1 MSGAPTTRASETTS
15 KAGGRDAFAPLGA
28 VLNRVVVGE
37 PLPLDIYDKEQVLLL
52 ASGNVVESA
61 RQLQLLVE
69 RGGLVLLKEVT
80 DPYQVVLHASRVR
93 LPEVWSTTRQ
103 RVTQLLGSVAE
114 PQLENRMQA
123 ALPLVQ
129 TLIERDPDLAIF
141 QVIRQGAAGQ
151 GAYGSWQAMQSSALA
166 MMLANR
172 LGWMGGMIDLA
183 AKCALTMNLSILES
197 MSPVFL
203 QSEQKN
209 HPTRSREILQNAGI
223 TDPDWLEAVERHH
236 ERPDGSG
243 YPRGVTEVN
252 EASQLVQCV
261 EVFVEGLGRAAGHS
275 AVTATGLLRKMYL
288 EAPKSTFVAALIK
301 ELGVYPPGSIVR
313 LNNGEIGMV
322 VQRGATTTAPWVAV
336 LDADWS
342 VPREPQ
348 IRNTASAN
356 YAVIGVLPPRDGRG
370 RQAATAEESW
380 DRAIAALPQTAAEAP
395 AAADQD

>member
-1 MSGAPTTRASETTS
+1 MSGVSTTRSSDTPRT
-15 KAGGRDAFAPLGA
+15 GGREAFASLGA

-52 ASGNVVESA
+52 ANGNVVESA

-80 DPYQVVLHASRVR
+80 DPFQVVLHAPRAQ
-93 LPEVWSTTRQ
+93 LPEVWSSIRQ
-103 RVTQLLGSVAE
+103 RVTQLLSSVDE

-141 QVIRQGAAGQ
+141 QIIRQSKAER
-151 GAYGSWQAMQSSALA
+151 GAYGSLQAMQTSALA

-203 QSEQKN
+203 QSDQRN

-243 YPRGVTEVN
+243 YPRGITEVN

-275 AVTATGLLRKMYL
+275 AVTATGLLRQMYL
-288 EAPKSTFVAALIK
+288 EAPKSTFVAVLIK
-301 ELGVYPPGSIVR
+301 ELGIYPPGSIVR
-313 LNNGEIGMV
+313 LDNGEIGMV
-322 VQRGATTTAPWVAV
+322 VQRGVTTTAPLVAV
-336 LDADWS
+336 LDPDWS
-342 VPREPQ
+342 VPPEPR
-348 IRNTASAN
+348 IRDTASAN

-370 RQAATAEESW
+370 REAATAEEAW
-380 DRAIAALPQTAAEAP
+380 DRAIAALPQAAP
-395 AAADQD
+395 AVNEEPDQV

>member
-1 MSGAPTTRASETTS
+1 MSGVSTTRSSDTPRT
-15 KAGGRDAFAPLGA
+15 GGREAFASLGA

-52 ASGNVVESA
+52 ANGNVVESA

-80 DPYQVVLHASRVR
+80 DPFQVVLHAPRAQ
-93 LPEVWSTTRQ
+93 LPEVWSSIRQ
-103 RVTQLLGSVAE
+103 RVTQLLSSVDE

-141 QVIRQGAAGQ
+141 QIIRQSKAERGT
-151 GAYGSWQAMQSSALA
+151 YGSLQAMQTSALA

-203 QSEQKN
+203 QSDQRN

-243 YPRGVTEVN
+243 YPRGITEVN

-275 AVTATGLLRKMYL
+275 AVTATGLLRQMYL

-301 ELGVYPPGSIVR
+301 ELGIYPPGSIVR
-313 LNNGEIGMV
+313 LDNGEIGMV
-322 VQRGATTTAPWVAV
+322 VQRGVTTTAPLVAV
-336 LDADWS
+336 LDPDWS
-342 VPREPQ
+342 VPPEPR
-348 IRNTASAN
+348 IRDTASAN

-370 RQAATAEESW
+370 REAATAEEAW
-380 DRAIAALPQTAAEAP
+380 DRAIAALPQAAP
-395 AAADQD
+395 AVNGEPDQV

>member
-1 MSGAPTTRASETTS
+1 MSGVSTTRSSDTPRT
-15 KAGGRDAFAPLGA
+15 GGREAFASLGA

-52 ASGNVVESA
+52 ANGNVVESA

-80 DPYQVVLHASRVR
+80 DPFQVVLHAPRAQ
-93 LPEVWSTTRQ
+93 LPEVWSSVRQ
-103 RVTQLLGSVAE
+103 RVTQLLSSVDE

-141 QVIRQGAAGQ
+141 QIIRQSKAER
-151 GAYGSWQAMQSSALA
+151 GAYGSLQAMQTSALA

-203 QSEQKN
+203 QSDQRN

-223 TDPDWLEAVERHH
+223 TDPDWLEAVEQHH

-243 YPRGVTEVN
+243 YPRGITEVN

-275 AVTATGLLRKMYL
+275 AVTATGLLRQMYL

-301 ELGVYPPGSIVR
+301 ELGIYPPGSIVR
-313 LNNGEIGMV
+313 LDNGEIGMV
-322 VQRGATTTAPWVAV
+322 VQRGVTTTAPLVAV
-336 LDADWS
+336 LDPDWS
-342 VPREPQ
+342 VPPEPR
-348 IRNTASAN
+348 IRDTASAN

-370 RQAATAEESW
+370 REAATAEEAW
-380 DRAIAALPQTAAEAP
+380 DRAIAALPQAAP
-395 AAADQD
+395 AVNEEPDQV

>member
-1 MSGAPTTRASETTS
+1 MSGVSTTRSSDTPRT
-15 KAGGRDAFAPLGA
+15 GGREAFASLGA

-52 ASGNVVESA
+52 ANGNVVESA

-80 DPYQVVLHASRVR
+80 DPFQVVLHAPRAQ
-93 LPEVWSTTRQ
+93 LPEVWSSIRQ
-103 RVTQLLGSVAE
+103 RVTQLLSSADE

-141 QVIRQGAAGQ
+141 QIIRQSKAER
-151 GAYGSWQAMQSSALA
+151 GAYGSLQAMQTSALA

-203 QSEQKN
+203 QSDQRN

-223 TDPDWLEAVERHH
+223 TDPDWLEAVEQHH

-243 YPRGVTEVN
+243 YPRGITEVN

-275 AVTATGLLRKMYL
+275 AVTATGLLRQMYL

-301 ELGVYPPGSIVR
+301 ELGIYPPGSIVR
-313 LNNGEIGMV
+313 LDNGEIGMV
-322 VQRGATTTAPWVAV
+322 VQRSVTTTAPLVAV
-336 LDADWS
+336 LDPDWS
-342 VPREPQ
+342 VPPEPR
-348 IRNTASAN
+348 IRDTASAN

-370 RQAATAEESW
+370 REAATAEEAW
-380 DRAIAALPQTAAEAP
+380 DRAIAALPQAAP
-395 AAADQD
+395 AVNEEPDQV

>member
-1 MSGAPTTRASETTS
+1 MSGVSTTRSSDTPRT
-15 KAGGRDAFAPLGA
+15 GGREAFASLGA

-52 ASGNVVESA
+52 ANGNVVESA

-80 DPYQVVLHASRVR
+80 DPFQVVLHAPRAQ
-93 LPEVWSTTRQ
+93 LPEVWSSVRQ
-103 RVTQLLGSVAE
+103 RVTQLLSSVDE

-141 QVIRQGAAGQ
+141 QIIRQSKAER
-151 GAYGSWQAMQSSALA
+151 GAYGSLQAMQTSALA

-203 QSEQKN
+203 QSDQRN

-223 TDPDWLEAVERHH
+223 TDPDWLEAVEQHH

-243 YPRGVTEVN
+243 YPRGITEVN

-275 AVTATGLLRKMYL
+275 AVTATGLLRQMYL

-301 ELGVYPPGSIVR
+301 ELGIYPPGSIVR
-313 LNNGEIGMV
+313 LDNGEIGMV
-322 VQRGATTTAPWVAV
+322 VQRGVTTTAPLVAV
-336 LDADWS
+336 LDPDWS
-342 VPREPQ
+342 VPPEPR
-348 IRNTASAN
+348 IRDTASAN

-370 RQAATAEESW
+370 REAATAEEAW
-380 DRAIAALPQTAAEAP
+380 DRAIAALPQAAP
-395 AAADQD
+395 AVHEEPDQV

>member
-1 MSGAPTTRASETTS
+1 MSGVSTTRSSDTPRT
-15 KAGGRDAFAPLGA
+15 GGREAFASLGA

-52 ASGNVVESA
+52 ANGNVVESA

-80 DPYQVVLHASRVR
+80 DPFQVVLHAPRAQ
-93 LPEVWSTTRQ
+93 LPEVWSSIRQ
-103 RVTQLLGSVAE
+103 RVTQLLSSVDE

-141 QVIRQGAAGQ
+141 QIIRQSKAERGT
-151 GAYGSWQAMQSSALA
+151 YGSLQAMQTSALA

-203 QSEQKN
+203 QSDQRN

-223 TDPDWLEAVERHH
+223 TDPDWLEAVEQHH

-243 YPRGVTEVN
+243 YPRGITEVN

-275 AVTATGLLRKMYL
+275 AVTATGLLRQMYL
-288 EAPKSTFVAALIK
+288 EAPKSTFVAVLIK
-301 ELGVYPPGSIVR
+301 ELGIYPPGSIVR
-313 LNNGEIGMV
+313 LDNGEIGMV
-322 VQRGATTTAPWVAV
+322 VQRGVTTTAPLVAV
-336 LDADWS
+336 LDPDWS
-342 VPREPQ
+342 VPPEPR
-348 IRNTASAN
+348 IRDTASAN

-370 RQAATAEESW
+370 REAATAEEAW
-380 DRAIAALPQTAAEAP
+380 DRAIAALPQAAP
-395 AAADQD
+395 AVNEEPDQV

>member
-1 MSGAPTTRASETTS
+1 MSGVSTTRSSDTPRT
-15 KAGGRDAFAPLGA
+15 GGREAFASLGA

-52 ASGNVVESA
+52 ANGNVVESA

-80 DPYQVVLHASRVR
+80 DPFQVVLHAPRAQ
-93 LPEVWSTTRQ
+93 LPEVWSSIRQ
-103 RVTQLLGSVAE
+103 RVTQLLSSADE

-141 QVIRQGAAGQ
+141 QIIRQSKAER
-151 GAYGSWQAMQSSALA
+151 GAYGSLQAMQTSALA

-197 MSPVFL
+197 MSPVIL
-203 QSEQKN
+203 QSDRRN

-223 TDPDWLEAVERHH
+223 TDPDWLEAVEQHH

-243 YPRGVTEVN
+243 YPRGITEVN

-275 AVTATGLLRKMYL
+275 AVTATGLLRQMYL

-301 ELGVYPPGSIVR
+301 ELGIYPPGSIVR
-313 LNNGEIGMV
+313 LDNGEIGMV
-322 VQRGATTTAPWVAV
+322 VQRGLTTTAPLVAV
-336 LDADWS
+336 LDPDWS
-342 VPREPQ
+342 VPPEPR
-348 IRNTASAN
+348 IRDTASAN

-370 RQAATAEESW
+370 REAATAEEAW
-380 DRAIAALPQTAAEAP
+380 DRAIAALPQAAP
-395 AAADQD
+395 AVNEEPDQV

>member
-1 MSGAPTTRASETTS
+1 MSGVSTTRSSDTPRT
-15 KAGGRDAFAPLGA
+15 GGREAFASLGA

-52 ASGNVVESA
+52 ANGNVVESA

-80 DPYQVVLHASRVR
+80 DPFQVVLHAPRAQ
-93 LPEVWSTTRQ
+93 LPEVWSSIRQ
-103 RVTQLLGSVAE
+103 RVTQLLSSVDE

-129 TLIERDPDLAIF
+129 TVIERDPDLAIF
-141 QVIRQGAAGQ
+141 QIIRQSKAER
-151 GAYGSWQAMQSSALA
+151 GAYGSLQATQTSALA

-203 QSEQKN
+203 QSDQRN

-223 TDPDWLEAVERHH
+223 TDPDWLEAVEQHH

-243 YPRGVTEVN
+243 YPRGITEVN

-275 AVTATGLLRKMYL
+275 AVTATGLLRQMYL

-301 ELGVYPPGSIVR
+301 ELGIYPPGSIVR
-313 LNNGEIGMV
+313 LDNGEIGMV
-322 VQRGATTTAPWVAV
+322 VQRGVTTTAPLVAV
-336 LDADWS
+336 LDPDWS
-342 VPREPQ
+342 VPPEPR
-348 IRNTASAN
+348 IRDTASAN

-370 RQAATAEESW
+370 RQAATAEEAW
-380 DRAIAALPQTAAEAP
+380 DRAIAALPQAAP
-395 AAADQD
+395 AVNEEPDQV

>member
-1 MSGAPTTRASETTS
+1 MSGVSTTRSSDTPRT
-15 KAGGRDAFAPLGA
+15 GGREAFASLGA

-52 ASGNVVESA
+52 ANGNVVESA

-80 DPYQVVLHASRVR
+80 DPFQVVLHAPRAQ
-93 LPEVWSTTRQ
+93 LPEVWSSIRQ
-103 RVTQLLGSVAE
+103 RVTQLLSSVDE

-141 QVIRQGAAGQ
+141 QIIRQSKAER
-151 GAYGSWQAMQSSALA
+151 GAYGSLQAMQTSALA

-203 QSEQKN
+203 QSDQRN

-223 TDPDWLEAVERHH
+223 TDPDWLEAVEQHH

-243 YPRGVTEVN
+243 YPRGITEVN

-275 AVTATGLLRKMYL
+275 AVTATGLLRQMYL
-288 EAPKSTFVAALIK
+288 EAPKSTFVAVLIK
-301 ELGVYPPGSIVR
+301 ELGIYPPGSIVR
-313 LNNGEIGMV
+313 LDNGEIGMV
-322 VQRGATTTAPWVAV
+322 VQRGLTTTAPLVAV
-336 LDADWS
+336 LDPDWS
-342 VPREPQ
+342 VPPEPR
-348 IRNTASAN
+348 IRDTASAN

-370 RQAATAEESW
+370 REAATAEEAW
-380 DRAIAALPQTAAEAP
+380 DRAIAALPQAAP
-395 AAADQD
+395 AVNEEPDQV

>member
-1 MSGAPTTRASETTS
+1 MSGVSTTRSSDTPRT
-15 KAGGRDAFAPLGA
+15 GGREAFASLGA

-52 ASGNVVESA
+52 ANGNVVESA

-80 DPYQVVLHASRVR
+80 DPFQVVLHAPRAQ
-93 LPEVWSTTRQ
+93 LPEVWSSIRQ
-103 RVTQLLGSVAE
+103 RVTQLLSSADE

-141 QVIRQGAAGQ
+141 QIIRQSKAER
-151 GAYGSWQAMQSSALA
+151 GAYGSLQAMQTSALA

-203 QSEQKN
+203 QSDQRN

-243 YPRGVTEVN
+243 YPRGITEVN

-275 AVTATGLLRKMYL
+275 AVTATGLLRQMYL

-301 ELGVYPPGSIVR
+301 ELGIYPPGSIVR
-313 LNNGEIGMV
+313 LDNGEIGMV
-322 VQRGATTTAPWVAV
+322 VQRGVTTTAPLVAV
-336 LDADWS
+336 LDPDWS
-342 VPREPQ
+342 VPPEPR
-348 IRNTASAN
+348 IRDTASAN

-370 RQAATAEESW
+370 REAATAEEAW
-380 DRAIAALPQTAAEAP
+380 DRAIAALPQAAP
-395 AAADQD
+395 AVHEEPDQV

>member
-1 MSGAPTTRASETTS
+1 
-15 KAGGRDAFAPLGA
+15 
-28 VLNRVVVGE
+28 
-37 PLPLDIYDKEQVLLL
+37 
-52 ASGNVVESA
+52 
-61 RQLQLLVE
+61 
-69 RGGLVLLKEVT
+69 
-80 DPYQVVLHASRVR
+80 
-93 LPEVWSTTRQ
+93 
-103 RVTQLLGSVAE
+103 
-114 PQLENRMQA
+114 MQA

-141 QVIRQGAAGQ
+141 QIIRQSKAER
-151 GAYGSWQAMQSSALA
+151 GAYGSLQAMQTSALA

-203 QSEQKN
+203 QSDQRN

-223 TDPDWLEAVERHH
+223 TDPDWLEAVEQHH

-243 YPRGVTEVN
+243 YPRGITEVN

-275 AVTATGLLRKMYL
+275 AVTATGLLRQMYL

-301 ELGVYPPGSIVR
+301 ELGIYPPGSIVR
-313 LNNGEIGMV
+313 LDNGEIGMV
-322 VQRGATTTAPWVAV
+322 VQRGVTTTAPLVAV
-336 LDADWS
+336 LDPDWS
-342 VPREPQ
+342 VPPEPR
-348 IRNTASAN
+348 IRDTASAN

-370 RQAATAEESW
+370 REAATAEEAW
-380 DRAIAALPQTAAEAP
+380 DRAIAALPQAAP
-395 AAADQD
+395 AVNEEPDQV

>member
-1 MSGAPTTRASETTS
+1 MSGVSTTRSSDTPRT
-15 KAGGRDAFAPLGA
+15 GGREAFASLGA

-52 ASGNVVESA
+52 ANGNVVESA

-80 DPYQVVLHASRVR
+80 DPFQVVLHAPRAQ
-93 LPEVWSTTRQ
+93 LPEVWSSIRQ
-103 RVTQLLGSVAE
+103 RVTQLLSSADE

-141 QVIRQGAAGQ
+141 QIIRQSKAER
-151 GAYGSWQAMQSSALA
+151 GAYGSLQAMQTSALA

-203 QSEQKN
+203 QSDQRN

-223 TDPDWLEAVERHH
+223 TDPDWLEAVEQHH

-243 YPRGVTEVN
+243 YPRGITEVN

-275 AVTATGLLRKMYL
+275 AVTATGLLRQMYL
-288 EAPKSTFVAALIK
+288 EAPKSTFVAVLIK
-301 ELGVYPPGSIVR
+301 ELGIYPPGSIVR
-313 LNNGEIGMV
+313 LDNGEIGMV
-322 VQRGATTTAPWVAV
+322 VQRGLTTTAPLVAV
-336 LDADWS
+336 LDPDWS
-342 VPREPQ
+342 VPPEPR
-348 IRNTASAN
+348 IRDTASAN

-370 RQAATAEESW
+370 REAATAEEAW
-380 DRAIAALPQTAAEAP
+380 DRAIAALPQAAP
-395 AAADQD
+395 AVNEEPDQV

>member
-1 MSGAPTTRASETTS
+1 MSGVSTTRSSDTPRT
-15 KAGGRDAFAPLGA
+15 GGREAFASLGA

-52 ASGNVVESA
+52 ANGNVVESA

-69 RGGLVLLKEVT
+69 RGGLMLLKEVT
-80 DPYQVVLHASRVR
+80 DPFQVVLHAPRAQ
-93 LPEVWSTTRQ
+93 LPEVWSSVRQ
-103 RVTQLLGSVAE
+103 RVTQLLSSVDE

-141 QVIRQGAAGQ
+141 QIIRQSKAER
-151 GAYGSWQAMQSSALA
+151 GAYGSLQAMQTSALA

-203 QSEQKN
+203 QSDQRN

-223 TDPDWLEAVERHH
+223 TDPDWLEAVEQHH

-243 YPRGVTEVN
+243 YPRGITEVN

-275 AVTATGLLRKMYL
+275 AVTATGLLRQMYL
-288 EAPKSTFVAALIK
+288 EAPKSTFVAGLIK
-301 ELGVYPPGSIVR
+301 ELGIYPPGSIVR
-313 LNNGEIGMV
+313 LDNGEIGMV
-322 VQRGATTTAPWVAV
+322 VQRGVTTTAPLVAV
-336 LDADWS
+336 LDPDWS
-342 VPREPQ
+342 VPPEPR
-348 IRNTASAN
+348 IRDTASAN

-370 RQAATAEESW
+370 REAATAEEAW
-380 DRAIAALPQTAAEAP
+380 DRAIAALPQAAP
-395 AAADQD
+395 AVNEEPDQV

>member
-1 MSGAPTTRASETTS
+1 MSGVSTTRSSDTPRT
-15 KAGGRDAFAPLGA
+15 GGREAFASLGA

-52 ASGNVVESA
+52 ANGNVVESA

-80 DPYQVVLHASRVR
+80 DPFQVVLHAPRAQ
-93 LPEVWSTTRQ
+93 LPEVWRSVRQ
-103 RVTQLLGSVAE
+103 RVTQLLSSVDE

-141 QVIRQGAAGQ
+141 QIIRQSKAER
-151 GAYGSWQAMQSSALA
+151 GAYGSLQAMQTSALA

-203 QSEQKN
+203 QSDQRN

-223 TDPDWLEAVERHH
+223 TDPDWLEAVEQHH

-243 YPRGVTEVN
+243 YPRGITEVN

-275 AVTATGLLRKMYL
+275 AVTATGLLRQMYL
-288 EAPKSTFVAALIK
+288 EAPKSTFVAGLIK
-301 ELGVYPPGSIVR
+301 ELGIYPPGSIVR
-313 LNNGEIGMV
+313 LDNGEIGMV
-322 VQRGATTTAPWVAV
+322 VQRGVTTMAPLVAV
-336 LDADWS
+336 LDPDWS
-342 VPREPQ
+342 VPPEPR
-348 IRNTASAN
+348 IRDTASAN

-370 RQAATAEESW
+370 REAATAEEAW
-380 DRAIAALPQTAAEAP
+380 DRAIAALPQAAP
-395 AAADQD
+395 AVNEEPDQV

>member
-1 MSGAPTTRASETTS
+1 MSGVSTTRSSDTPRT
-15 KAGGRDAFAPLGA
+15 GGREAFASLGA

-52 ASGNVVESA
+52 ANGNVVESA

-80 DPYQVVLHASRVR
+80 DPFQVVLHAPRAQ
-93 LPEVWSTTRQ
+93 LPEVWSSIRQ
-103 RVTQLLGSVAE
+103 RVTQLLSSADE

-141 QVIRQGAAGQ
+141 QIIRQSKAER
-151 GAYGSWQAMQSSALA
+151 GAYGSLQAMQTSALA

-203 QSEQKN
+203 QSDQRN

-223 TDPDWLEAVERHH
+223 TDPDWLEAVEQHH

-243 YPRGVTEVN
+243 YPRGITEVN

-275 AVTATGLLRKMYL
+275 AVTATGLLRQMYL
-288 EAPKSTFVAALIK
+288 EAPKSTFVAGLIK
-301 ELGVYPPGSIVR
+301 ELGIYPPGSIVR
-313 LNNGEIGMV
+313 LDNGEIGMV
-322 VQRGATTTAPWVAV
+322 VQRGLTTTAPLVAV
-336 LDADWS
+336 LDPDWS
-342 VPREPQ
+342 VPPEPR
-348 IRNTASAN
+348 IRDTASAN

-370 RQAATAEESW
+370 REAATAEEAW
-380 DRAIAALPQTAAEAP
+380 DRAIAALPQAAP
-395 AAADQD
+395 AVNGEPDQV

>member
-1 MSGAPTTRASETTS
+1 MSGVSTTRSSDTPRT
-15 KAGGRDAFAPLGA
+15 GGREAFASLGA

-52 ASGNVVESA
+52 ANGNVVESA

-80 DPYQVVLHASRVR
+80 DPFQVVLHAPRAQ
-93 LPEVWSTTRQ
+93 LPEVWSSIRQ
-103 RVTQLLGSVAE
+103 RVTQLLSSADE

-141 QVIRQGAAGQ
+141 QIIRQSKAER
-151 GAYGSWQAMQSSALA
+151 GAYGSLQAMQTSALA

-203 QSEQKN
+203 QSDQRN

-243 YPRGVTEVN
+243 YPRGITEVN

-275 AVTATGLLRKMYL
+275 AVTATGLLRQMYL
-288 EAPKSTFVAALIK
+288 EAPKSTFVAVLIK
-301 ELGVYPPGSIVR
+301 ELGIYPPGSIVR
-313 LNNGEIGMV
+313 LDNGEIGMV
-322 VQRGATTTAPWVAV
+322 VQRGLTTTAPLVAV
-336 LDADWS
+336 LDPDWS
-342 VPREPQ
+342 VPPEPR
-348 IRNTASAN
+348 IRDTASAN

-370 RQAATAEESW
+370 REAATAEEAW
-380 DRAIAALPQTAAEAP
+380 DRAIAALPQAAP
-395 AAADQD
+395 AVNEEPDQV

>member
-1 MSGAPTTRASETTS
+1 MSGVSTTRSSDTPRT
-15 KAGGRDAFAPLGA
+15 GGREAFASLGA

-52 ASGNVVESA
+52 ANGNVVESA

-80 DPYQVVLHASRVR
+80 DPFQVVLHAPRAQ
-93 LPEVWSTTRQ
+93 LPEVWSSIRQ
-103 RVTQLLGSVAE
+103 RVTQLLSSVDE

-141 QVIRQGAAGQ
+141 QIIRQSKAER
-151 GAYGSWQAMQSSALA
+151 GAYGSLQAMQTSALA

-203 QSEQKN
+203 QSDQRN

-243 YPRGVTEVN
+243 YPRGITEVN

-275 AVTATGLLRKMYL
+275 AVTATGLLRQMYL
-288 EAPKSTFVAALIK
+288 EAPKSTFVAGLIK
-301 ELGVYPPGSIVR
+301 ELGIYPPGSIVR
-313 LNNGEIGMV
+313 LDNGEIGMV
-322 VQRGATTTAPWVAV
+322 VQRGVTTTAPLVAV
-336 LDADWS
+336 LDPDWS
-342 VPREPQ
+342 VPPEPR
-348 IRNTASAN
+348 IRDTASAN

-370 RQAATAEESW
+370 RQAATAEEAW
-380 DRAIAALPQTAAEAP
+380 DRAIAALPQAAP
-395 AAADQD
+395 AVNEEPDQV

>member
-1 MSGAPTTRASETTS
+1 MSGVSTTRSSDTPRT
-15 KAGGRDAFAPLGA
+15 GGREAFASLGA

-52 ASGNVVESA
+52 ANGNVVESA

-80 DPYQVVLHASRVR
+80 DPFQVVLHAPRAQ
-93 LPEVWSTTRQ
+93 LPEVWSSIRQ
-103 RVTQLLGSVAE
+103 RVTQLLSSVDE

-141 QVIRQGAAGQ
+141 QIIRQSKAER
-151 GAYGSWQAMQSSALA
+151 GAYGSLQAMQTSALA
-166 MMLANR
+166 MMLANK

-203 QSEQKN
+203 QSDQRN

-223 TDPDWLEAVERHH
+223 TDPDWLEAVEQHH

-243 YPRGVTEVN
+243 YPRGITEVN

-275 AVTATGLLRKMYL
+275 AVTATGLLRQMYL

-301 ELGVYPPGSIVR
+301 ELGIYPPGSIVR
-313 LNNGEIGMV
+313 LDNGEIGMV
-322 VQRGATTTAPWVAV
+322 VQRGVTTTAPLVAV
-336 LDADWS
+336 LDPDWS
-342 VPREPQ
+342 VPPEPR
-348 IRNTASAN
+348 IRDTASAN

-370 RQAATAEESW
+370 REAATAEEAW
-380 DRAIAALPQTAAEAP
+380 DRAIAALPQAAP
-395 AAADQD
+395 AVNEEPDQV

>member
-1 MSGAPTTRASETTS
+1 MSGVSTTRSSDTPRT
-15 KAGGRDAFAPLGA
+15 GGREAFASLGA

-52 ASGNVVESA
+52 ANGNVVESA

-80 DPYQVVLHASRVR
+80 DPFQVVLHAPRAQ
-93 LPEVWSTTRQ
+93 LPEVWSSIRQ
-103 RVTQLLGSVAE
+103 RVTQLLSSVDE

-141 QVIRQGAAGQ
+141 QIIRQSKAER
-151 GAYGSWQAMQSSALA
+151 GAYGSLQAMQTSALA

-203 QSEQKN
+203 QSDQRN

-223 TDPDWLEAVERHH
+223 TDPDWLEAVEQHH

-243 YPRGVTEVN
+243 YPRGITEVN

-275 AVTATGLLRKMYL
+275 AVTATGLLRQMYL

-301 ELGVYPPGSIVR
+301 ELGIYPPGSIVR
-313 LNNGEIGMV
+313 LDNGEIGMV
-322 VQRGATTTAPWVAV
+322 VQRGVTTTAPLVAV
-336 LDADWS
+336 LDPDWS
-342 VPREPQ
+342 VPPEPR
-348 IRNTASAN
+348 IRDTASAN

-370 RQAATAEESW
+370 REAATAEEAW
-380 DRAIAALPQTAAEAP
+380 DRAIAALPQAAP
-395 AAADQD
+395 AVNEEPDQV

>member
-1 MSGAPTTRASETTS
+1 MSGVSTTRSSDTPRT
-15 KAGGRDAFAPLGA
+15 GGREAFASLGA

-52 ASGNVVESA
+52 ANGNVVESA

-80 DPYQVVLHASRVR
+80 DPFQVVLHAPRAQ
-93 LPEVWSTTRQ
+93 LPEVWSSIRQ
-103 RVTQLLGSVAE
+103 RVTQLLSSADE

-141 QVIRQGAAGQ
+141 QIIRQSKAER
-151 GAYGSWQAMQSSALA
+151 GAYGSLQAMQTSALA

-203 QSEQKN
+203 QSDQRN

-223 TDPDWLEAVERHH
+223 TDPDWLEAVEQHH

-243 YPRGVTEVN
+243 YPRGITEVN

-275 AVTATGLLRKMYL
+275 AVTATGLLRQMYL
-288 EAPKSTFVAALIK
+288 EAPKSTFVAGLIK
-301 ELGVYPPGSIVR
+301 ELGIYPPGSIVR
-313 LNNGEIGMV
+313 LDNGEIGMV
-322 VQRGATTTAPWVAV
+322 VQRGVTTTAPLVAV
-336 LDADWS
+336 LDPDWS
-342 VPREPQ
+342 VPPEPR
-348 IRNTASAN
+348 IRDTASAN

-370 RQAATAEESW
+370 REAATAEEAW
-380 DRAIAALPQTAAEAP
+380 DRAIAALPQAAP
-395 AAADQD
+395 AVNEEPDQV

>member
-1 MSGAPTTRASETTS
+1 MSGVSTTRSSDTPRT
-15 KAGGRDAFAPLGA
+15 GGREAFASLGA

-52 ASGNVVESA
+52 ANGNVVESA

-80 DPYQVVLHASRVR
+80 DPFQVVLHAPRAQ
-93 LPEVWSTTRQ
+93 LPEVWSSIRQ
-103 RVTQLLGSVAE
+103 RVTQLLSSADE

-141 QVIRQGAAGQ
+141 QIIRQSKAER
-151 GAYGSWQAMQSSALA
+151 GAYGSLQAMQTSALA

-203 QSEQKN
+203 QSDQRN

-223 TDPDWLEAVERHH
+223 TDPDWLEAVEQHH

-243 YPRGVTEVN
+243 YPRGITEVN

-275 AVTATGLLRKMYL
+275 AVTATGLLRQMYL

-301 ELGVYPPGSIVR
+301 ELGIYPPGSIVR
-313 LNNGEIGMV
+313 LDNGEIGMV
-322 VQRGATTTAPWVAV
+322 VQRGVTTTAPLVAV
-336 LDADWS
+336 LDPDWS
-342 VPREPQ
+342 VPPEPR
-348 IRNTASAN
+348 IRDTASAN

-370 RQAATAEESW
+370 REAATAEEAW
-380 DRAIAALPQTAAEAP
+380 DRAIAALPQAAP
-395 AAADQD
+395 AVNGEPDQV

>member
-1 MSGAPTTRASETTS
+1 MSGVSTTRSSDTPRT
-15 KAGGRDAFAPLGA
+15 GGREAFASLGA

-52 ASGNVVESA
+52 ANGNVVESA

-80 DPYQVVLHASRVR
+80 DPFQVVLHAPRAQ
-93 LPEVWSTTRQ
+93 LPEVWSSIRQ
-103 RVTQLLGSVAE
+103 RVTQLLSSADE

-141 QVIRQGAAGQ
+141 QIIRQSKAER
-151 GAYGSWQAMQSSALA
+151 GAYGSLQAMQTSALA

-203 QSEQKN
+203 QSDQRN

-223 TDPDWLEAVERHH
+223 TDPDWLEAVEQHH

-243 YPRGVTEVN
+243 YPRGITEVN

-261 EVFVEGLGRAAGHS
+261 EVFVEGLARAAGHS
-275 AVTATGLLRKMYL
+275 AVTATGLLRQMYL
-288 EAPKSTFVAALIK
+288 EAPKSTFVAGLIK
-301 ELGVYPPGSIVR
+301 ELGIYPPGSIVR
-313 LNNGEIGMV
+313 LDNGEIDMV
-322 VQRGATTTAPWVAV
+322 VQRGVTTTAPLVAV
-336 LDADWS
+336 LDPDWS
-342 VPREPQ
+342 VPPEPR
-348 IRNTASAN
+348 IRDTASAN

-370 RQAATAEESW
+370 REVATAEEAW
-380 DRAIAALPQTAAEAP
+380 DRAIAALPQAAP
-395 AAADQD
+395 AVNEEPDQV

>member
-1 MSGAPTTRASETTS
+1 MSGVSTTRSSDTPRT
-15 KAGGRDAFAPLGA
+15 GGREAFASLGA

-52 ASGNVVESA
+52 ANGNVVESA

-80 DPYQVVLHASRVR
+80 DPFQVVLHAPRAQ
-93 LPEVWSTTRQ
+93 LPEVWSSIRQ
-103 RVTQLLGSVAE
+103 RVTQLLSSADE

-141 QVIRQGAAGQ
+141 QIIRQSKAER
-151 GAYGSWQAMQSSALA
+151 GAYGSLQAMQTSALA

-203 QSEQKN
+203 QSDQRN

-223 TDPDWLEAVERHH
+223 TDPDWLEAVEQHH

-243 YPRGVTEVN
+243 YPRGITEVN

-275 AVTATGLLRKMYL
+275 AVTATGLLRQMYL

-301 ELGVYPPGSIVR
+301 ELGIYPPGSIVR
-313 LNNGEIGMV
+313 LDNGEIGMV
-322 VQRGATTTAPWVAV
+322 VQRGVTTTAPLVAV
-336 LDADWS
+336 LDPDWS
-342 VPREPQ
+342 VPPEPR
-348 IRNTASAN
+348 IRDTASAN

-370 RQAATAEESW
+370 REAATAEEAW
-380 DRAIAALPQTAAEAP
+380 DRAIAALPQAAP
-395 AAADQD
+395 AVHEEPDQV

>member
-1 MSGAPTTRASETTS
+1 MSGVSTTRSSDTPRT
-15 KAGGRDAFAPLGA
+15 GGREAFASLGA

-52 ASGNVVESA
+52 ANGNVVESA

-80 DPYQVVLHASRVR
+80 DPFQVVLHAPRAQ
-93 LPEVWSTTRQ
+93 LPEVWSSIRQ
-103 RVTQLLGSVAE
+103 RVTQLLSSADE

-129 TLIERDPDLAIF
+129 TVIERDPDLAIF
-141 QVIRQGAAGQ
+141 QIIRQSKAER
-151 GAYGSWQAMQSSALA
+151 GAYGSLQATQTSALA

-203 QSEQKN
+203 QSDQRN

-243 YPRGVTEVN
+243 YPRGITEVN

-275 AVTATGLLRKMYL
+275 AVTATGLLRQMYL

-301 ELGVYPPGSIVR
+301 ELGIYPPGSIVR
-313 LNNGEIGMV
+313 LDNGEIGMV
-322 VQRGATTTAPWVAV
+322 VQRGLTTTAPLVAV
-336 LDADWS
+336 LDPDWS
-342 VPREPQ
+342 VPPEPR
-348 IRNTASAN
+348 IRDTASAN

-370 RQAATAEESW
+370 RQAATAEEAW
-380 DRAIAALPQTAAEAP
+380 DRAIAALPQAAP
-395 AAADQD
+395 AVNEEPDQV

>member
-1 MSGAPTTRASETTS
+1 MSGVSTTRSSDTPRT
-15 KAGGRDAFAPLGA
+15 GGREAFASLGA

-52 ASGNVVESA
+52 ANGNVVESA

-80 DPYQVVLHASRVR
+80 DPFQVVLHAPRAQ
-93 LPEVWSTTRQ
+93 LPEVWSSIRQ
-103 RVTQLLGSVAE
+103 RVTQLLSSVDE

-141 QVIRQGAAGQ
+141 QIIRQSKAER
-151 GAYGSWQAMQSSALA
+151 GAYGSLQAMQTSALA

-203 QSEQKN
+203 QSDQRN

-243 YPRGVTEVN
+243 YPRGITEVN

-275 AVTATGLLRKMYL
+275 AVTATGLLRQMYL

-301 ELGVYPPGSIVR
+301 ELGIYPPGSIVR
-313 LNNGEIGMV
+313 LDNGEIGMV
-322 VQRGATTTAPWVAV
+322 VQRGVTTTAPLVAV
-336 LDADWS
+336 LDPDWS
-342 VPREPQ
+342 VPPEPR
-348 IRNTASAN
+348 IRDTASAN

-370 RQAATAEESW
+370 REAATAEEAW
-380 DRAIAALPQTAAEAP
+380 DRAIAALPQAAP
-395 AAADQD
+395 AVNEEPDQV

>member
-1 MSGAPTTRASETTS
+1 MSGVSTTRSSDTPRT
-15 KAGGRDAFAPLGA
+15 GGREAFASLGA

-52 ASGNVVESA
+52 ANGNVVESA

-80 DPYQVVLHASRVR
+80 DPFQVVLHAPRAQ
-93 LPEVWSTTRQ
+93 LPEVWSSIRQ
-103 RVTQLLGSVAE
+103 RVTQLLSSADE

-141 QVIRQGAAGQ
+141 QIIRQSKAER
-151 GAYGSWQAMQSSALA
+151 GAYGSLQAMQTSALA

-203 QSEQKN
+203 QSDQRN

-223 TDPDWLEAVERHH
+223 TDPDWLEAVEQHH

-243 YPRGVTEVN
+243 YPRGITEVN

-275 AVTATGLLRKMYL
+275 AVTATGLLRQMYL
-288 EAPKSTFVAALIK
+288 EAPKSTFVAVLIK
-301 ELGVYPPGSIVR
+301 ELGIYPPGSIVR
-313 LNNGEIGMV
+313 LDNGEIGMV
-322 VQRGATTTAPWVAV
+322 VQRGVTTTAPLVAV
-336 LDADWS
+336 LDPDWS
-342 VPREPQ
+342 VPPEPR
-348 IRNTASAN
+348 IRDTASAN

-370 RQAATAEESW
+370 REAATAEEAW
-380 DRAIAALPQTAAEAP
+380 DRAIAALPQAAP
-395 AAADQD
+395 AVNEEPDQV

>member
-1 MSGAPTTRASETTS
+1 MSGVSTTRSSDTPRT
-15 KAGGRDAFAPLGA
+15 GGREAFASLGA

-52 ASGNVVESA
+52 ANGNVVESA

-80 DPYQVVLHASRVR
+80 DPFQVVLHAPRAQ
-93 LPEVWSTTRQ
+93 LPEVWSSIRQ
-103 RVTQLLGSVAE
+103 RVTQLLSSVDE

-141 QVIRQGAAGQ
+141 QIIRQSKAER
-151 GAYGSWQAMQSSALA
+151 GAYGSLQAMQTSALA

-203 QSEQKN
+203 QSDQRN

-243 YPRGVTEVN
+243 YPRGITEVN

-275 AVTATGLLRKMYL
+275 AVTATGLLRQMYL

-301 ELGVYPPGSIVR
+301 ELGIYPPGSIVR
-313 LNNGEIGMV
+313 LDNGEIGMV
-322 VQRGATTTAPWVAV
+322 VQRGLTTTAPLVAV
-336 LDADWS
+336 LDPDWS
-342 VPREPQ
+342 VPPEPR
-348 IRNTASAN
+348 IRDTASAN

-370 RQAATAEESW
+370 REAATAEEAW
-380 DRAIAALPQTAAEAP
+380 DRAIAALPQAAP
-395 AAADQD
+395 AVNEEPDQV

>member
-1 MSGAPTTRASETTS
+1 M
-15 KAGGRDAFAPLGA
+15 
-28 VLNRVVVGE
+28 LNRVVVGE

-52 ASGNVVESA
+52 ANGNVVESA

-80 DPYQVVLHASRVR
+80 DPFQVVLHAPRAQ
-93 LPEVWSTTRQ
+93 LPEVWSSIRQ
-103 RVTQLLGSVAE
+103 RVTQLLSSVDE

-141 QVIRQGAAGQ
+141 QIIRQSKAER
-151 GAYGSWQAMQSSALA
+151 GAYGSLQAMQTSALA

-203 QSEQKN
+203 QSDQRN

-223 TDPDWLEAVERHH
+223 TDPDWLEAVEQHH

-243 YPRGVTEVN
+243 YPRGITEVN

-261 EVFVEGLGRAAGHS
+261 
-275 AVTATGLLRKMYL
+275 
-288 EAPKSTFVAALIK
+288 
-301 ELGVYPPGSIVR
+301 
-313 LNNGEIGMV
+313 
-322 VQRGATTTAPWVAV
+322 
-336 LDADWS
+336 
-342 VPREPQ
+342 
-348 IRNTASAN
+348 
-356 YAVIGVLPPRDGRG
+356 
-370 RQAATAEESW
+370 
-380 DRAIAALPQTAAEAP
+380 
-395 AAADQD
+395 

>member
-1 MSGAPTTRASETTS
+1 MSGVSTTRSSDTPRT
-15 KAGGRDAFAPLGA
+15 GGREAVASLGA

-52 ASGNVVESA
+52 ANGNVVESA

-80 DPYQVVLHASRVR
+80 DPFQVVLHAPRAQ
-93 LPEVWSTTRQ
+93 LPEVWSSIRQ
-103 RVTQLLGSVAE
+103 RVTQLLSSVDE

-141 QVIRQGAAGQ
+141 QIIRQSKAER
-151 GAYGSWQAMQSSALA
+151 GAYGSLQAMQTSALA

-203 QSEQKN
+203 QSDQRN

-243 YPRGVTEVN
+243 YPRGITEVN

-275 AVTATGLLRKMYL
+275 AVTATGLLRQMYL

-301 ELGVYPPGSIVR
+301 ELGIYPPGSIVR
-313 LNNGEIGMV
+313 LDNGEIGMV
-322 VQRGATTTAPWVAV
+322 VQRGVTTTAPLVAV
-336 LDADWS
+336 LDPDWS
-342 VPREPQ
+342 VPPEPR
-348 IRNTASAN
+348 IRDTASAN

-370 RQAATAEESW
+370 REAATAEEAW
-380 DRAIAALPQTAAEAP
+380 DRAIAALPQAAP
-395 AAADQD
+395 AVNEEPDQV

>member
-1 MSGAPTTRASETTS
+1 MSGVSTTRSSDTPRT
-15 KAGGRDAFAPLGA
+15 GGREAFASLGA

-52 ASGNVVESA
+52 ANGNVVESA

-80 DPYQVVLHASRVR
+80 DPFQVVLHAPRAQ
-93 LPEVWSTTRQ
+93 LPEVWSSIRQ
-103 RVTQLLGSVAE
+103 RVTQLLSSVDE

-141 QVIRQGAAGQ
+141 QIIRQSKAERGT
-151 GAYGSWQAMQSSALA
+151 YGSLQAMQTSALA

-203 QSEQKN
+203 QSDQRN

-223 TDPDWLEAVERHH
+223 TDPDWLEAVEQHH

-243 YPRGVTEVN
+243 YPRGITEVN

-275 AVTATGLLRKMYL
+275 AVTATGLLRQMYL
-288 EAPKSTFVAALIK
+288 EAPKSTFVAVLIK
-301 ELGVYPPGSIVR
+301 ELGIYPPGSIVR
-313 LNNGEIGMV
+313 LDNGEIGMV
-322 VQRGATTTAPWVAV
+322 VQRGLTTTAPLVAV
-336 LDADWS
+336 LDPDWS
-342 VPREPQ
+342 VPPEPR
-348 IRNTASAN
+348 IRDTASAN

-370 RQAATAEESW
+370 REAATAEEAW
-380 DRAIAALPQTAAEAP
+380 DRAIAALPQAAP
-395 AAADQD
+395 AVNEEPDQV

>member
-1 MSGAPTTRASETTS
+1 MSGVSTTRSSDTPRT
-15 KAGGRDAFAPLGA
+15 GGREAFASLGA

-52 ASGNVVESA
+52 ANGNVVESA

-80 DPYQVVLHASRVR
+80 DPFQVVLHAPRAQ
-93 LPEVWSTTRQ
+93 LPEVWSSIRQ
-103 RVTQLLGSVAE
+103 RVTQLLSSVDE

-141 QVIRQGAAGQ
+141 QIIRQSKAER
-151 GAYGSWQAMQSSALA
+151 GAYGSLQAMQTSALA

-203 QSEQKN
+203 QSDQRN

-243 YPRGVTEVN
+243 YPRGITEVN

-275 AVTATGLLRKMYL
+275 AVTATGLLRQMYL

-301 ELGVYPPGSIVR
+301 ELGIYPPGSIVR
-313 LNNGEIGMV
+313 LDNGEIGMV
-322 VQRGATTTAPWVAV
+322 VQRGVTTTAPLVAV
-336 LDADWS
+336 LDPDWS
-342 VPREPQ
+342 VPPEPR
-348 IRNTASAN
+348 IRDTASAN

-370 RQAATAEESW
+370 REAATAEEAW
-380 DRAIAALPQTAAEAP
+380 DRAIAALPQAAP
-395 AAADQD
+395 AVNGEPDQV

>member
-1 MSGAPTTRASETTS
+1 MSGVSTTRSSDTPRT
-15 KAGGRDAFAPLGA
+15 GGREAFASLGA

-52 ASGNVVESA
+52 ANGNVVESA

-80 DPYQVVLHASRVR
+80 DPFQVVLHAPRAQ
-93 LPEVWSTTRQ
+93 LPEVWSSIRQ
-103 RVTQLLGSVAE
+103 RVTQLLSSVDE

-141 QVIRQGAAGQ
+141 QIIRQSKAER
-151 GAYGSWQAMQSSALA
+151 GAYGSLQAMQTSALA

-203 QSEQKN
+203 QSDQRN

-223 TDPDWLEAVERHH
+223 TDPDWLEAVEQHH

-243 YPRGVTEVN
+243 YPRGITEVN

-275 AVTATGLLRKMYL
+275 AVTATGLLRQMYL
-288 EAPKSTFVAALIK
+288 EAPKSTFVAGLIK
-301 ELGVYPPGSIVR
+301 ELGIYPPGSIVR
-313 LNNGEIGMV
+313 LDNGEIGMV
-322 VQRGATTTAPWVAV
+322 VQRGVTTTAPLVAV
-336 LDADWS
+336 LDPDWS
-342 VPREPQ
+342 VPPEPR
-348 IRNTASAN
+348 IRDTASAN

-370 RQAATAEESW
+370 REAATAEEAW
-380 DRAIAALPQTAAEAP
+380 DRAIAALPQAAP
-395 AAADQD
+395 AVNEEPDQV

>member
-1 MSGAPTTRASETTS
+1 MSGVSTTRSSDTPRT
-15 KAGGRDAFAPLGA
+15 GGREAFASLGA

-52 ASGNVVESA
+52 ANGNVVESA

-80 DPYQVVLHASRVR
+80 DPFQVVLHAPRAQ
-93 LPEVWSTTRQ
+93 LPEVWSSIRQ
-103 RVTQLLGSVAE
+103 RVTQLLSSADE

-141 QVIRQGAAGQ
+141 QIIRQSKAER
-151 GAYGSWQAMQSSALA
+151 GAYGSLQAMQTSALA

-203 QSEQKN
+203 QSDQRN

-243 YPRGVTEVN
+243 YPRGITEVN

-275 AVTATGLLRKMYL
+275 AVTATGLLRQMYL

-301 ELGVYPPGSIVR
+301 ELGIYPPGSIVR
-313 LNNGEIGMV
+313 LDNGEIGMV
-322 VQRGATTTAPWVAV
+322 VQRGLTTTAPLVAV
-336 LDADWS
+336 LDPDWS
-342 VPREPQ
+342 VPPEPR
-348 IRNTASAN
+348 IRDTASAN

-370 RQAATAEESW
+370 REAATAEEAW
-380 DRAIAALPQTAAEAP
+380 DRAIAALPQAAP
-395 AAADQD
+395 AVHEEPDQV

>member
-1 MSGAPTTRASETTS
+1 MSGVSTTRSSDTPRT
-15 KAGGRDAFAPLGA
+15 GGREAFASLGA

-52 ASGNVVESA
+52 ANGNVVESA

-80 DPYQVVLHASRVR
+80 DPFQVVLHAPRAQ
-93 LPEVWSTTRQ
+93 LPEVWSSIRQ
-103 RVTQLLGSVAE
+103 RVTQLLSSADE

-141 QVIRQGAAGQ
+141 QIIRQSKAER
-151 GAYGSWQAMQSSALA
+151 GAYGSLQAMQTSALA

-203 QSEQKN
+203 QSDQRN

-223 TDPDWLEAVERHH
+223 TDPDWLEAVEQHH

-243 YPRGVTEVN
+243 YPRGITEVN

-275 AVTATGLLRKMYL
+275 AVTATGLLRQMYL

-301 ELGVYPPGSIVR
+301 ELGIYPPGSIVR
-313 LNNGEIGMV
+313 LDNGEIGMV
-322 VQRGATTTAPWVAV
+322 VQRGLTTTAPLVAV
-336 LDADWS
+336 LDPDWS
-342 VPREPQ
+342 VPPEPR
-348 IRNTASAN
+348 IRDTASAN

-370 RQAATAEESW
+370 REAATAEEAW
-380 DRAIAALPQTAAEAP
+380 DRAIAALPQAAP
-395 AAADQD
+395 AVNEEPDQV

>member
-1 MSGAPTTRASETTS
+1 MLGVSTTRSSDTPRT
-15 KAGGRDAFAPLGA
+15 GGREAFASLGA

-52 ASGNVVESA
+52 ANGNVVESA

-80 DPYQVVLHASRVR
+80 DPFQVVLHAPRAQ
-93 LPEVWSTTRQ
+93 LPEVWSSIRQ
-103 RVTQLLGSVAE
+103 RVTQLLSSADE

-141 QVIRQGAAGQ
+141 QIIRQSKAER
-151 GAYGSWQAMQSSALA
+151 GAYGSLQAMQTSALA

-203 QSEQKN
+203 QSDQRN

-223 TDPDWLEAVERHH
+223 TDPDWLEAVEQHH

-243 YPRGVTEVN
+243 YPRGITEVN

-275 AVTATGLLRKMYL
+275 AVTATGLLRQMYL

-301 ELGVYPPGSIVR
+301 ELGIYPPGSIVR
-313 LNNGEIGMV
+313 LDNGEIGMV
-322 VQRGATTTAPWVAV
+322 VQRGVTTTAPLVAV
-336 LDADWS
+336 LDPDWS
-342 VPREPQ
+342 VPPEPR
-348 IRNTASAN
+348 IRDTASAN

-370 RQAATAEESW
+370 REAATAEEAW
-380 DRAIAALPQTAAEAP
+380 DRAIAALPQAAP
-395 AAADQD
+395 AVNEEPDQV